1 MEEVWI
7 LIFQILLIRKEFA
20 AFFYVMKYS
29 WENAYIIIIIVV
41 VIIVIIIIIIII
53 IIINNIIVIDLFKVD
68 AKK

>member
-1 MEEVWI
+1 M
-7 LIFQILLIRKEFA
+7 EFA

-53 IIINNIIVIDLFKVD
+53 IINIIVINLFKVD
-68 AKK
+68 GKK

>member
-1 MEEVWI
+1 M
-7 LIFQILLIRKEFA
+7 EFA

-53 IIINNIIVIDLFKVD
+53 IINNIIVINLFKVNG
-68 AKK
+68 KK